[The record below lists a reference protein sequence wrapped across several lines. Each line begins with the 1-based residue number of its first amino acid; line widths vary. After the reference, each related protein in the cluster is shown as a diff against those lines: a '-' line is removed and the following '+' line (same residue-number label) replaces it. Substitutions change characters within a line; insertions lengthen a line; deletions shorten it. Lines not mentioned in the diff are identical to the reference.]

1 MTFLPQYVS
10 RRQPA
15 RRHQQRKG
23 ATAVEFAIVA
33 PVFFVLLLTSIEF
46 SRLNVIRHSADEA
59 AYEGARTA
67 MVPGAT
73 AAEAVAAANE
83 ILNIVGAK
91 DAAVDIDPPVIDED
105 TDAVTVTISIPLNSN
120 GWILPKFTR
129 NRVLERDATLRTER
143 VHSLGDI

>member
-1 MTFLPQYVS
+1 
-10 RRQPA
+10 
-15 RRHQQRKG
+15 
-23 ATAVEFAIVA
+23 
-33 PVFFVLLLTSIEF
+33 
-46 SRLNVIRHSADEA
+46 
-59 AYEGARTA
+59 